1 MSGDLETFVAIEFK
15 RCRGR
20 RVGVSK
26 ITAHDPVLVNGI
38 GRAFYW
44 QGLID
49 TCLMKG
55 ASDIAHREGLTA
67 TVVSGFLRLTTLA
80 PDLIEQIM
88 RGKQPRA
95 LLLQHLLR
103 EHIPTDWRKQVREFG
118 QSKTEGGT
126 GGQEG

>member
-1 MSGDLETFVAIEFK
+1 MSDDLETFIPLEFK

-20 RVGVSK
+20 RVAIGK
-26 ITAHDPVLVNGI
+26 TATHDPVLVSGL
-38 GRAFYW
+38 GRGFYW

-49 TCLMKG
+49 RCVMKG
-55 ASDIAHREGLTA
+55 ALDIAQHEGLTA

-88 RGKQPRA
+88 SGKQPRP
-95 LLLQHLLR
+95 LLLKHLLR
-103 EHIPTDWRKQVREFG
+103 ERIPADWQKQVRLFERFG
-118 QSKTEGGT
+118 QEGET

>member
-20 RVGVSK
+20 RLGVSK
-26 ITAHDPVLVNGI
+26 TATHDPVLVNGL
-38 GRAFYW
+38 GRGFYW

-49 TCLMKG
+49 TCVMKG
-55 ASDIAHREGLTA
+55 ASDIAQREGVTA
-67 TVVSGFLRLTTLA
+67 TVVSGYLRLSTLA

-88 RGKQPRA
+88 RGRQPRG

-103 EHIPTDWRKQVREFG
+103 EHIPTDWGLQVRVFG
-118 QSKTEGGT
+118 NTEQVGAAD
-126 GGQEG
+126 GQEG